1 MILSVE
7 KIIKE
12 YDGVC
17 ALNGISLKVEK
28 GTIKGLI
35 GPNGSGKTTLFH
47 LISGVER
54 PTSGRIFFKGI
65 DITYLPPHKI
75 SALGLGRTF
84 QTIQTFGNMYVVD
97 NIMAGMHLRLKG
109 GFLSCGLWLPWI
121 RRAERE
127 ALKRGKEILEF
138 LGLLGRWE
146 WNASQL
152 SYGEQRLLELGR
164 ALAMKPDLLL
174 LDEPGSGLTPAE
186 INQLSEK
193 IIKLKQEG
201 ITIFL
206 IEHHMGMVM
215 EIADEVA
222 VLHNGELIAEG
233 PPESIREDPKVK
245 KVYLRGENPSA

>member
-1 MILSVE
+1 MMLSIE
-7 KIIKE
+7 KIVKE

-17 ALNGISLKVEK
+17 ALNGVSMKVEK
-28 GTIKGLI
+28 GRIKGLI

-54 PTSGRIFFKGI
+54 PSSGRIFFKGV
-65 DITYLPPHKI
+65 DITYLPSHEI

-97 NIMAGMHLRLKG
+97 NIMAGMHLRLRG
-109 GFLSCGLWLPWI
+109 GFLSCGLWLPWVG
-121 RRAERE
+121 RAERE

-146 WNASQL
+146 WSASQL

-164 ALAMKPDLLL
+164 ALALNPDLLL
-174 LDEPGSGLTPAE
+174 LDEPGAGLTPGE

-193 IIKLKQEG
+193 ILKLKQEG

-215 EIADEVA
+215 EISDEVA

-233 PPESIREDPKVK
+233 PPESIREDPNVK
-245 KVYLRGENPSA
+245 KVYLRGKNSSA

>member
-7 KIIKE
+7 KIVKE
-12 YDGVC
+12 YEGVR

-54 PTSGRIFFKGI
+54 PSSGKIFFKGV
-65 DITYLPPHKI
+65 DITSLPSHKI

-84 QTIQTFGNMYVVD
+84 QTIQTFGNMYVID

-109 GFLSCGLWLPWI
+109 GFLSCGLWLPWVG
-121 RRAERE
+121 RAEKE

-174 LDEPGSGLTPAE
+174 LDEPGAGLTFTE
-186 INQLSEK
+186 IDQLSEK
-193 IIKLKQEG
+193 ILTLKQEG
-201 ITIFL
+201 LTLFL

-233 PPESIREDPKVK
+233 SPGSIREDPKVRE
-245 KVYLRGENPSA
+245 VYLRKKNSNA